1 MAKITFLGSGGG
13 RFMTIT
19 QKRGTGG
26 FCIEDRI
33 NIHVDPGPGAHL
45 RSIQNGL
52 DPRKI
57 DALLISHCH
66 TDHFNDVPIM
76 VESMTG
82 GMLKKEGYVIGSKSV
97 IEGRDEFASIIFP
110 YYRKNLKGV
119 LSMAPGENIEINGQ
133 KIEATRAKHS
143 DPFGIGFKIYTNSGA
158 ISYTSD
164 TEYFDDMEDQ
174 YMGSRVMILN
184 VTRPN
189 GDKIP
194 FHLTTDDAIRIL
206 KKVKPEVAVI
216 THIGYRM
223 HLKGAEEERRH
234 IQESTGVKTLI
245 ADEGLK
251 IYMNGQLSYQETV
264 K

>member
-1 MAKITFLGSGGG
+1 MTKITFLGSGGG
-13 RFMTIT
+13 RFMAIT

-26 FCIEDRI
+26 FYVEDRI

-45 RSIQNGL
+45 RAIQNDL
-52 DPRKI
+52 DPKKTN
-57 DALLISHCH
+57 ALLISHCH

-76 VESMTG
+76 IESMTG
-82 GMLKKEGYVIGSKSV
+82 GMLKKEGCIIGSKSV
-97 IEGRDEFASIIFP
+97 IEGRDEYASIIFP
-110 YYRKNLKGV
+110 YYRKNLKSIIS
-119 LSMAPGENIEINGQ
+119 LQPKEFFDIKGQ
-133 KIEATRAKHS
+133 RIEALKTKHS
-143 DPFGIGFKIYTNSGA
+143 DPYGIGFKIFTDSGI

-164 TEYFDDMEDQ
+164 TEYFNGMEDQ

-194 FHLTTDDAIRIL
+194 FHLSSDAAVTIL
-206 KKVKPEVAVI
+206 EKVKPEVAVI
-216 THIGYRM
+216 THIGYKM
-223 HLKGAEEERRH
+223 HIKGAEEERKY
-234 IQESTGVKTLI
+234 IEAKSGVKTLI

-251 IYMNGQLSYQETV
+251 IYMNGRLTYQETV

>member
-1 MAKITFLGSGGG
+1 MTKITFLGSGGG

-26 FCIEDRI
+26 FYIEDRI
-33 NIHVDPGPGAHL
+33 KMHVDPGPGAHL
-45 RSIQNGL
+45 RALQNDL
-52 DPRKI
+52 DPRKTNAI
-57 DALLISHCH
+57 LVSHCH

-76 VESMTG
+76 IESLTG
-82 GMLKKEGYVIGSKSV
+82 GMLKKEGYIIGSKSV
-97 IEGRDEFASIIFP
+97 IEGRDEYASIIFP
-110 YYRKNLKGV
+110 YYRKNLKGIIS
-119 LSMAPGENIEINGQ
+119 LKPSEFFDIKGQ
-133 KIEATRAKHS
+133 KIEALKTKHS
-143 DPFGIGFKIYTNSGA
+143 DPYGIGFKIYTDTGI

-164 TEYFDDMEDQ
+164 TEYFKGIDEQ
-174 YMGSRVMILN
+174 YMGSRVLILN

-194 FHLTTDDAIRIL
+194 FHLTSDDAINIL

-216 THIGYRM
+216 THIGYKM
-223 HLKGAEEERRH
+223 HLKGAEDERNY
-234 IQESTGVKTLI
+234 IQDTSGVKTLI

>member
-1 MAKITFLGSGGG
+1 MVKMTFLGSGGG

-26 FCIEDRI
+26 FYIEDKI
-33 NIHVDPGPGAHL
+33 KIHVDPGPGAHL

-52 DPRKI
+52 DPRKT

-110 YYRKNLKGV
+110 YYRKNLKDV
-119 LSMAPGENIEINGQ
+119 LSLSAGENLDIKGQ
-133 KIEATRAKHS
+133 KIQALKIKHS
-143 DPFGIGFKIYTNSGA
+143 DPFAIGFKIYTDSGA

-164 TEYFDDMEDQ
+164 TEYFKGIEEQ
-174 YMGSRVMILN
+174 YLGSRIMILN

-194 FHLTTDDAIRIL
+194 FHLATEDAKNI
-206 KKVKPEVAVI
+206 VKRVNPEVAVI
-216 THIGYRM
+216 THIGYKM
-223 HLKGAEEERRH
+223 HLKGAEEERH
-234 IQESTGVKTLI
+234 YIQESTGIKTLI

-251 IYMNGQLSYQETV
+251 IYMNGQLSYQEKV
-264 K
+264 E

>member
-1 MAKITFLGSGGG
+1 MTKITFLGSGGG

-26 FCIEDRI
+26 FYIEDRI

-52 DPRKI
+52 DPRKT

-82 GMLKKEGYVIGSKSV
+82 GMLKKEGHVIGSKSV

-110 YYRKNLKGV
+110 YYRKNLRGIYS
-119 LSMAPGENIEINGQ
+119 LSPGETIDIKGQ
-133 KIEATRAKHS
+133 RIEALKAKHS
-143 DPFGIGFKIYTNSGA
+143 DPFGIGFKIHTTSGS

-164 TEYFDDMEDQ
+164 TEYFDDMLDQ
-174 YMGSRVMILN
+174 YLGSRVMIIN

-189 GDKIP
+189 GDRIP
-194 FHLTTDDAIRIL
+194 FHLSTEDAIIIL
-206 KKVKPEVAVI
+206 KKIKPEVAIV
-216 THIGYRM
+216 THIGYKM
-223 HLKGAEEERRH
+223 HLRGAEEERRF
-234 IQESTGVKTLI
+234 IQENTGVKTLI